1 MRFHRFLAVFGL
13 VALALAIPAPHGPSA
28 RAAASATSLASSA
41 PQLVQSAGASE
52 TSAATALTTTF
63 PTATVGGNLL
73 VLSASVYTGSTNQI
87 KSVTDSAGNTWT
99 KIGAFAVSGHYSDG
113 EMWYS
118 PNARSVTRVT
128 VQTGSSAVVAMNVQ
142 EFSGVATAS
151 ALDVATGTSNTST
164 SPASGAVTPT
174 AGSELAVG
182 FIAGHGN
189 GQQITITAPGYA
201 AQPQQ
206 TSKASTVASVAA
218 GYQVLGSAS
227 AQNFTG
233 SFGASMYWAAGIA
246 VFKSA
251 TAPPPPSND
260 FSMTASPSALS
271 VTAGNAATSTIG
283 TALTSGSAQ
292 NVTFSATGAPTG
304 TTVAFSPASVTVG
317 QSTTMTV
324 TTSSSTPAGT
334 STLTVTGTGN
344 SATHTVPVTLTVNV
358 ATANDF
364 SMTASPSAL
373 SVTAGNAATSTI
385 GTALTSGSAQN
396 VTFSATGAP
405 TGTTVA
411 FSPASVTVG
420 QSTTMTVTTSSSTPA
435 GTPTLTV
442 TGTGNS
448 ATHTVPVTLTVNV
461 ATTGDPVIAAA
472 GDIACGPSDPN
483 YNGGNGTATKCRQ
496 KYTSNLLVGAGL
508 TNVLTLGDNLQSDD
522 TLSGFQTA
530 FDPTWGRV
538 KSIMHPEVGNHEY
551 GVSGAAGYYS
561 YFGAGAGDP
570 SKGYYSYNI
579 GTWHIIEINSNCTKI
594 SGGCGTGS
602 PEETWVK
609 SDLAANP
616 SACTLAVFHHP
627 RYSSGYGGDNTSM
640 APIFQDLYDANADV
654 VLSGHSHDYERFA
667 PQDNAGNLDLA
678 RGITQFVVGTG
689 GAFFTGFGTIQ
700 PNSQVHQNS
709 TFGVL
714 ELTLHPTS
722 YDWRFAPEA
731 GKTWTDSGTRSC
743 H

>member
-52 TSAATALTTTF
+52 TSAATTLTTTF

-142 EFSGVATAS
+142 EFSGVAAAS

-206 TSKASTVASVAA
+206 TSKASTVASVEA

-251 TAPPPPSND
+251 TAPPPPS
-260 FSMTASPSALS
+260 
-271 VTAGNAATSTIG
+271 
-283 TALTSGSAQ
+283 
-292 NVTFSATGAPTG
+292 
-304 TTVAFSPASVTVG
+304 
-317 QSTTMTV
+317 
-324 TTSSSTPAGT
+324 
-334 STLTVTGTGN
+334 
-344 SATHTVPVTLTVNV
+344 
-358 ATANDF
+358 NDF

-627 RYSSGYGGDNTSM
+627 RYSSGYGGNNTSM

-722 YDWRFAPEA
+722 YDWRFVPEA

>member
-1 MRFHRFLAVFGL
+1 
-13 VALALAIPAPHGPSA
+13 
-28 RAAASATSLASSA
+28 
-41 PQLVQSAGASE
+41 
-52 TSAATALTTTF
+52 
-63 PTATVGGNLL
+63 
-73 VLSASVYTGSTNQI
+73 
-87 KSVTDSAGNTWT
+87 
-99 KIGAFAVSGHYSDG
+99 
-113 EMWYS
+113 
-118 PNARSVTRVT
+118 VT

-206 TSKASTVASVAA
+206 TSKASTVASVEA

-251 TAPPPPSND
+251 TAPPPPS
-260 FSMTASPSALS
+260 
-271 VTAGNAATSTIG
+271 
-283 TALTSGSAQ
+283 
-292 NVTFSATGAPTG
+292 
-304 TTVAFSPASVTVG
+304 
-317 QSTTMTV
+317 
-324 TTSSSTPAGT
+324 
-334 STLTVTGTGN
+334 
-344 SATHTVPVTLTVNV
+344 
-358 ATANDF
+358 NDF

-483 YNGGNGTATKCRQ
+483 YNGGNGTAAKCRQ

-522 TLSGFQTA
+522 TLSGFRTA

-640 APIFQDLYDANADV
+640 APIFQDLYVANADV

-722 YDWRFAPEA
+722 YDWRFVPEA